1 VAAPPQGAR
10 LNWTFDPERPR
21 LSTLATFVG
30 LSLLLHALLLA
41 WLRGA
46 HFSVAPPPDRP
57 IVVQLAP
64 AQPPASVPAKPAPA
78 APPAARPPEPQ
89 APTAQAPQKM
99 QPPAAPLRNQVVAP
113 SDEENGQAPD
123 KTALLSDRDN
133 RVEKET
139 VKRGNPEAGEKPP
152 PPKAAEARPAPKPA
166 PAAPKTGAPKPPPG
180 QLAKAEAPKP
190 VAPRAAP
197 APKPAPPR
205 PAAQAR
211 PRPQPAPPPAERED
225 ASPPEPVQ
233 RADARPMLEPP
244 ADRLDAP
251 PRVEPRSRR
260 APPAPRPRPEPDAFA
275 EPQPPSA
282 PSRAD
287 ARTRPA
293 ARGGKRALPGL
304 DALLP
309 PAAEVLADAGPAAG
323 AGARRDAGG
332 RTEGRDDPRRDLVS
346 APPPK
351 PGFFGG
357 PRGTFDSLPGV
368 AQGSLTML
376 NTKADRFAPF
386 VRRVGTRV
394 FQNLLIF
401 QRQNLGINDILAAH
415 EPVTVRCLLDPE
427 GHLKD
432 ITVEDRSGSL
442 AVDQTLLD
450 ALRQAAFDSN
460 PPRSAANANGD
471 YEFVFVSQIAAQVGD
486 GPGGPQVR
494 MIESRLRV
502 GLL

>member
-1 VAAPPQGAR
+1 M
-10 LNWTFDPERPR
+10 NWTFDPERPR
-21 LSTLATFVG
+21 LSTLATFG
-30 LSLLLHALLLA
+30 ALSLLLHALLLV

-46 HFSVAPPPDRP
+46 RFSASAPPDRP
-57 IVVQLAP
+57 IVVKLAP
-64 AQPPASVPAKPAPA
+64 PPAAATKSPPK
-78 APPAARPPEPQ
+78 APPAAQ
-89 APTAQAPQKM
+89 AAKPTAPPAVAAPAQAL
-99 QPPAAPLRNQVVAP
+99 PPAAPLRNQVVAP
-113 SDEENGQAPD
+113 SDRENGQAPD

-139 VKRGNPEAGEKPP
+139 VKRGNPEAGEKAP
-152 PPKAAEARPAPKPA
+152 PPKPVESKPATKPGPAPQKVGPPKPSAREVVNA
-166 PAAPKTGAPKPPPG
+166 PAT
-180 QLAKAEAPKP
+180 
-190 VAPRAAP
+190 
-197 APKPAPPR
+197 KPAPPR
-205 PAAQAR
+205 AAPRPETPPKAPPPRAEAQAR
-211 PRPQPAPPPAERED
+211 PRPRPAPPPPREVED
-225 ASPPEPVQ
+225 TSPPEPVE

-251 PRVEPRSRR
+251 PRIEPRPVPKR
-260 APPAPRPRPEPDAFA
+260 RPRPAPEATDEA
-275 EPQPPSA
+275 E
-282 PSRAD
+282 
-287 ARTRPA
+287 ARPRTA

-309 PAAEVLADAGPAAG
+309 PAAEVLADARPAAP
-323 AGARRDAGG
+323 AGARREPGG
-332 RTEGRDDPRRDLVS
+332 RGDGREDPRRDLVS

-357 PRGTFDSLPGV
+357 TRGSFDSLPGV

-401 QRQNLGINDILAAH
+401 QRQHLGINDILAAH

-432 ITVEDRSGSL
+432 IKVEDRSGSL
-442 AVDQTLLD
+442 AVDQTLID
-450 ALRQAAFDSN
+450 ALREAAFDSN
-460 PPRSAANANGD
+460 PPRSAANADGD
-471 YEFVFVSQIAAQVGD
+471 FEFVFVSQIAAQVGD